1 MIAKLFVE
9 IGADIK
15 DLSKGIGDAEHTL
28 QRFSKNVGALG
39 KTLTTR
45 LTLPL
50 AGIGAG
56 VVKLAS
62 DFESSFA
69 DIRKTVDATDAEFAD
84 IEKGIRSL
92 AKEVPTSVNELNK
105 LAGVAGQLGVKSKD
119 IVEFTKVMAML
130 GDTTNVSGEEASLAI
145 ARFMNIMG
153 TAQSDV
159 SNLGSAIVALG
170 NNFAST
176 ESEIIMIGTSLA
188 SFGSALKLSESD
200 VLAFATAIASS
211 GGNVEASATA
221 FQKTAFTIRDAVL
234 TGNEDLAVFAETAS
248 MTVEAFSQSFK
259 DDAGGAIVQFLAGL
273 KKIQED
279 GQSTTMVLDQLGL
292 ADQRLQRE
300 FGKVISNLD
309 QLDQAFDVADQA
321 FIENTALTD
330 EAQKRYETFA
340 SQVGILVGNLKDI
353 GITFG
358 QDILPVLKEGIDSV
372 KGVADAFSNMSE
384 ETRSAITKIAVALG
398 VTAPLMVG
406 LSILI
411 SSFLTIKKVAV
422 PAFALIGKAIGRM
435 NPYVAGGIVLFQSLR
450 TAFAFLPDS
459 AKDAI
464 NKSVNRFKLG
474 FQNIKKNFEEFVKFG
489 FKPITLETRIK
500 MEADV
505 MTTRARQSVGAVE
518 PEPILI
524 DEELVDIQLPTLGEM
539 LDIEKKPVIEVEIV
553 PVGAFAGEG
562 SFERSIIDFTK
573 KAGEAGFI
581 VKETVELTTELANLD
596 LDAGLNVSGVAGS
609 FGGLNENIREFSNL
623 QERATDPSTIQAYQN
638 QIEKLQAQIRQLSRE
653 ATTFGSVMMDFGENA
668 VKGFVDATLNGFF
681 NALMGVKNFN
691 TQELELRKMSLEEQQ
706 LALEQSLKNQEI
718 EREEYNLRMALLNQ
732 ELLDTETQIA
742 QARENVFKKSLRNMG
757 DAVKGFVK
765 EALAEL
771 AKLMIISAIG
781 KMLGLGT
788 VSTTG
793 DLAKGIFDKIGGKRT
808 GGMVRQDTPYMVG
821 EQGMEMF
828 VPNTSGTIV
837 SNGMMNSLMKG
848 GGGSSAQNIRLGGEF
863 RISGNDLVL
872 ALSEANY
879 TLDR

>member
-153 TAQSDV
+153 TSQSEV

-248 MTVEAFSQSFK
+248 MTVEAFSQSFR

-273 KKIQED
+273 KRIQED

-358 QDILPVLKEGIDSV
+358 QDILPVLKDGIDSV
-372 KGVADAFSNMSE
+372 KSVADAFSNMSE
-384 ETRSAITKIAVALG
+384 QTRSAITKIAVALG

-411 SSFLTIKKVAV
+411 NSFLTIKKIVL
-422 PAFALIGKAIGRM
+422 PALATIGKGIARM
-435 NPYVAGGIVLFQSLR
+435 NPKVAGAILLFQGLR

-505 MTTRARQSVGAVE
+505 MTTKARQSVGAIE
-518 PEPILI
+518 PEVVILEENIVIPEI
-524 DEELVDIQLPTLGEM
+524 DA
-539 LDIEKKPVIEVEIV
+539 LDFTAIAPKKPIIEVEIV
-553 PVGAFAGEG
+553 PVDAFAGEG
-562 SFERSIIDFTK
+562 SFERGIIDFTK

-623 QERATDPSTIQAYQN
+623 QERATDPSTIQAYQK

-653 ATTFGSVMMDFGENA
+653 ATTFGNVMMEFGENA
-668 VKGFVDATLNGFF
+668 VRGFVDATLNGFF

-793 DLAKGIFDKIGGKRT
+793 GLAKGIFDKIGKRRT

-828 VPNTSGTIV
+828 VPNTSGTVV
-837 SNGMMNSLMKG
+837 SNGMINSLMKG
-848 GGGSSAQNIRLGGEF
+848 GGGSSQQNIRLGGEF

>member
-153 TAQSDV
+153 TSQSDV

-170 NNFAST
+170 NNFATT

-248 MTVEAFSQSFK
+248 MTVEAFSQSFR

-273 KKIQED
+273 KRIQED

-321 FIENTALTD
+321 FTENTALTD

-384 ETRSAITKIAVALG
+384 ETRSAITKIVLALG
-398 VTAPLMVG
+398 VTAPLMVL
-406 LSILI
+406 LSTLI
-411 SSFLTIKKVAV
+411 GSFLTIKKVAV

-435 NPYVAGGIVLFQSLR
+435 NPYVAGAIVLFQSLR

-518 PEPILI
+518 PEVVILEENIVIPEMDLDFTAITPKTPI
-524 DEELVDIQLPTLGEM
+524 V
-539 LDIEKKPVIEVEIV
+539 V
-553 PVGAFAGEG
+553 PVQPE
-562 SFERSIIDFTK
+562 FEMADNIQELMDLELDKVDFGT
-573 KAGEAGFI
+573 
-581 VKETVELTTELANLD
+581 
-596 LDAGLNVSGVAGS
+596 VAGS
-609 FGGLNENIREFSNL
+609 IGGLNQNIREFSNL
-623 QERATDPSTIQAYQN
+623 QERATDPSMIQAYQK

-691 TQELELRKMSLEEQQ
+691 TQELELRKMSLEQQQ

-793 DLAKGIFDKIGGKRT
+793 DLAKGIFDKIGKSRT
-808 GGMVRQDTPYMVG
+808 GGMIQGNVPRIVG
-821 EQGMEMF
+821 EQGMEIF
-828 VPNTSGTIV
+828 VPNTSGTVV
-837 SNGMMNSLMKG
+837 SNGMINSLMKG
-848 GGGSSAQNIRLGGEF
+848 GGGSSQQNIRLGGEF